1 MNKKQKR
8 AAEAA
13 AATLAAQREAE
24 SVENFEWR
32 DDDFQLCGLSH
43 IKADVNFQAQ
53 SFWRDAR
60 IRFMRNKG
68 AVFALFCIAAI
79 ILLAILGPMMTCTPI
94 PDRSLPSRTWRPVC
108 RGWKIWVSSTA
119 I

>member
-32 DDDFQLCGLSH
+32 DDDF
-43 IKADVNFQAQ
+43 
-53 SFWRDAR
+53 
-60 IRFMRNKG
+60 
-68 AVFALFCIAAI
+68 
-79 ILLAILGPMMTCTPI
+79 
-94 PDRSLPSRTWRPVC
+94 
-108 RGWKIWVSSTA
+108 
-119 I
+119 